1 MSETKLVV
9 PEGELVPVES
19 TADET
24 AATATEPKHAEPV
37 EEPQVAA
44 ETGEVPDE
52 LPPVDSTDSPPD
64 TGATIPNTQSETAE
78 LEETD
83 KEQLSQSMSVSL
95 EGDPNVG
102 EDLSLEMGPTSTE
115 NLAEPLTNIREEVE
129 PPGTA
134 EIATKSYETLDEV
147 PLVVVISVPNLLQ
160 DEDIPEIRPHTPQEA
175 EESADLVRSGA
186 EFDGDDATDLL
197 EELKLLKE
205 EEEKLTSENS
215 QLQHR
220 LVEHFRSK
228 RSDERVGTAGEGD
241 RDRGVTD
248 YEQRYDKYLS
258 VLQERKNESE
268 KIKEYSDTLL
278 DTACDTQQQ
287 RAAELESVLREEDVY
302 KRDTMLAAIDSRTG
316 RHMTVEL
323 VEKILSDDAKKRS
336 EVGNIRLENI
346 KLTRNLNKK
355 EEQLRQKE
363 EVAEGLHMIEFEQ
376 LKIEHQ
382 KNNEKFED
390 KNEDINRLR
399 GKITQTVQ
407 VLTHVKEKLHFVS
420 KENAFLR
427 EQLAEMDVQVSIMR
441 DRLTYMK
448 QRRDKLRGDN
458 LRFQEKGGLVNHKK
472 LLRDLEDKND
482 LSNELETR
490 LEQLMRRHAELGQFS
505 AGIKQKI
512 TQAKVSGSFSVLQVP
527 H

>member
-1 MSETKLVV
+1 MSETKLEVTQ
-9 PEGELVPVES
+9 EGEVVSVEP
-19 TADET
+19 TADQT
-24 AATATEPKHAEPV
+24 AVTATEPEHVEPV
-37 EEPQVAA
+37 EEPQVDT
-44 ETGEVPDE
+44 ETGEVPAE
-52 LPPVDSTDSPPD
+52 VPPVDSTDSPSDID
-64 TGATIPNTQSETAE
+64 TTIPNTQSETAE
-78 LEETD
+78 LGETN
-83 KEQLSQSMSVSL
+83 KEQLSQSVSVPL
-95 EGDPNVG
+95 EEDNVG
-102 EDLSLEMGPTSTE
+102 ETISTK
-115 NLAEPLTNIREEVE
+115 NLTDEPLTNIREEVE
-129 PPGTA
+129 PPSTA
-134 EIATKSYETLDEV
+134 EIVTKSYETLDGA
-147 PLVVVISVPNLLQ
+147 PLVVITSVPNLLQ
-160 DEDIPEIRPHTPQEA
+160 DEDIPEIRPHTPQQA
-175 EESADLVRSGA
+175 DESADLVGSGA
-186 EFDGDDATDLL
+186 EFEGDDATDLL

-215 QLQHR
+215 QLQHK

-228 RSDERVGTAGEGD
+228 RSDERIGTAGDGD

-287 RAAELESVLREEDVY
+287 RAVELESVLREEDAY
-302 KRDTMLAAIDSRTG
+302 KRDSMLAAIDSRTG

-323 VEKILSDDAKKRS
+323 VEKILSDEAKKRS

-346 KLTRNLNKK
+346 KLTRNLNKR

-376 LKIEHQ
+376 MKIEHQ

-420 KENAFLR
+420 KENALQR
-427 EQLAEMDVQVSIMR
+427 EQLAEMDVQVSVMR

-458 LRFQEKGGLVNHKK
+458 LRYQEKGGLVNHKK

-490 LEQLMRRHAELGQFS
+490 LEQLRRRHAELGQLS